1 MKRTLDQVSIGM
13 WLLVV
18 VLLFA
23 LPSSSIAAPPP
34 IPWGGINSAALD
46 YPEYLRSYHDK
57 KFAGTG
63 LDFGFLPRITNGK
76 GSSVLGEKGYQAT
89 QDELIGYIASLSP
102 KNLRWKII
110 GEFPSYGKAEGA
122 ASVSDGSFKLPL
134 LVFSDPPVFSPS
146 EVKALKKPVIWLQGQ
161 IHGGETSG
169 GDAMQVLAKRL
180 AEGDLNYLLEKI
192 SVVIVPRYNVDG
204 AWRNQRGTNSYRYRI
219 NIDQNRDNQ
228 GFESAITRT
237 MHRLVNEYEP
247 FFFGD
252 AHEMGFTTGTGYVN
266 GKSTGLTIDWSGYDV
281 ATLIAPIYNHPE
293 KLKKYINDVFEPA
306 YHKNVKDRGLNWAWY
321 TQTSTTPPGETP
333 GRVVGL
339 RGYVSA
345 DVRARSGDEVV
356 RVTAAN
362 GGEKYVALQTFD
374 GAIDTGITDPSFGLK
389 GACSVLTESTTPAI
403 GVNLGLRIAG
413 HVAVYES
420 VLKTAYEKAD
430 EFYDTVLQARADM
443 EARGKRVAADNMLVL
458 TIHYPEESVKHDIP
472 VLTATQDAVT
482 KSWSVKP
489 GVFESKMFLSR
500 NGTPNIS
507 VVQPGAYIIKAN
519 DATIARLAHSG
530 VVFERLNK
538 ESEIEV
544 EAYTVNAAAAKVGDT
559 NVVPSGMTGWS
570 GAKVI
575 TEVSM
580 ARKKIKFPKDTYV
593 MYMDQVRATHAAYA
607 LEPLSLRNYGNYYLC
622 MKTDMPKMG
631 GDPVAEGFFKAEI
644 GEEYPVYRYMGTEK
658 LDSYSIGQLTAPL
671 ATENSMVEWVLPYS
685 GEEKDEIAS
694 ALGMDVLCISKAWMW
709 MKNKEFTATMPE
721 YAGDVDLRGSVW
733 YAYNWKEKKYV
744 ELPMSDEGCRITGA
758 FIDEGN
764 NVKLVAASEK
774 KSPNV
779 GGGGGGCNTGVCTA
793 LSLLFISL
801 GMASPWKKLSNK

>member
-13 WLLVV
+13 WLLAA

-23 LPSSSIAAPPP
+23 LPSNSAAAPPP
-34 IPWGGINSAALD
+34 IPWGGINSAELD
-46 YPEYLRSYHDK
+46 YPEYLRSYHDE

-76 GSSVLGEKGYQAT
+76 GSSKLGEKSYQAT
-89 QDELIGYIASLSP
+89 QDELIGFIASLST

-134 LVFSDPPVFSPS
+134 LVFSDPPVFSPN

-161 IHGGETSG
+161 IHGGESSG

-180 AEGDLNYLLEKI
+180 AEGDLNYLLKKI

-237 MHRLVNEYEP
+237 MHRLTNEYEP

-252 AHEMGFTTGTGYVN
+252 AHEMGFTTGTGYVD
-266 GKSTGLTIDWSGYDV
+266 GASTRLTVDWSGYDV
-281 ATLIAPIYNHPE
+281 ATLISPIYNHPE
-293 KLKKYINDVFEPA
+293 ALKRYVSDVFEPA
-306 YHKNVKDRGLNWAWY
+306 YHKNVEDKGLNWAWY
-321 TQTSTTPPGETP
+321 TQTRTTPPGETP

-345 DVRARSGDEVV
+345 DVRAKSGDEIICV
-356 RVTAAN
+356 AAAE

-389 GACSVLTESTTPAI
+389 GACSILTESTTPAI

-420 VLKTAYEKAD
+420 VLKTAYERAE
-430 EFYDTVLQARADM
+430 EFYATVLQARADM
-443 EARGKRVAADNMLVL
+443 AARGERVADDNRLVL

-472 VLTATQDAVT
+472 VLTATQNAAD

-489 GVFESKMFLSR
+489 GVVESKMFLSR
-500 NGTPNIS
+500 NGTPNVS
-507 VVQPGAYIIKAN
+507 VVQPRAYIIKAN

-530 VVFERLNK
+530 VVFERLNR
-538 ESEIEV
+538 ECEIEV
-544 EAYTVNAAAAKVGDT
+544 EAYTVDAASAMIGDT

-570 GAKVI
+570 DAKVI
-575 TEVSM
+575 TEVS
-580 ARKKIKFPKDTYV
+580 AAKKKMIFPKDTYV

-631 GDPVAEGFFKAEI
+631 GDPVSEGFFKAEV
-644 GEEYPVYRYMGTEK
+644 GAEYPVYRYMGAER
-658 LDSYSIGQLTAPL
+658 LDSYSIGQLTAPF
-671 ATENSMVEWVLPYS
+671 ATENAMVEWVLPYS
-685 GEEKDEIAS
+685 AAEKDEIAA
-694 ALGMDVLCISKAWMW
+694 ALGMDVLCVSKVWMW
-709 MKNKEFTATMPE
+709 LKGGEFAATPPE
-721 YAGDVDLRGSVW
+721 FAGDVDLREAAW
-733 YAYNWKEKKYV
+733 YAYNWKDKKYEALAV
-744 ELPMSDEGCRITGA
+744 SDGICQITGA

-764 NVKLVAASEK
+764 NVKLVAASAK
-774 KSPNV
+774 KGPAS
-779 GGGGGGCNTGVCTA
+779 GGDGGGCNTVA
-793 LSLLFISL
+793 YAALPLLSLLL
-801 GMASPWKKLSNK
+801 GVSAVRKKIK

>member
-1 MKRTLDQVSIGM
+1 MKRKLNEISLRT
-13 WLLVV
+13 WLLVL
-18 VLLFA
+18 VLLFV
-23 LPSSSIAAPPP
+23 LPSISLADPPE
-34 IPWGGINSAALD
+34 IPWGGVNRADLD

-57 KFAGTG
+57 KFEAAKF
-63 LDFGFLPRITNGK
+63 DFSFLPRVTNGK
-76 GSSVLGEKGYQAT
+76 SSSVLGEKAYQAT

-110 GEFPSYGKAEGA
+110 GEFPSYGKAEGV

-134 LVFSDPPVFSPS
+134 LVFSDPPVFSPN

-161 IHGGETSG
+161 IHGGESSG

-252 AHEMGFTTGTGYVN
+252 AHEMGFTTGTGYVK
-266 GKSTGLTIDWSGYDV
+266 GESTRLTIDWSGYDI

-293 KLKKYINDVFEPA
+293 KLKKYITDVFEPA
-306 YHKNVKDRGLNWAWY
+306 YHKNVEDRGLNWAWY

-345 DVRARSGDEVV
+345 DVRAKSGDEIVC
-356 RVTAAN
+356 VTAAD
-362 GGEKYVALQTFD
+362 GGEKYVPLQTFD

-389 GACSVLTESTTPAI
+389 GACSILTESTTPAI
-403 GVNLGLRIAG
+403 GVNLGLRVAG
-413 HVAVYES
+413 HVLVYES
-420 VLKTAYEKAD
+420 VLKTAYERAD

-443 EARGKRVAADNMLVL
+443 AGCGKKVADDNRLVL
-458 TIHYPEESVKHDIP
+458 TIHYPEESVKHNIP
-472 VLTATQDAVT
+472 VLTAIQDAAT
-482 KSWSVKP
+482 MSWSVKP

-507 VVQPGAYIIKAN
+507 VVQPRAYVIKAN

-544 EAYTVNAAAAKVGDT
+544 EAYTVDAASAKVGDT
-559 NVVPSGMTGWS
+559 NLVPSGMSGWS
-570 GAKVI
+570 DAKVI
-575 TEVSM
+575 TAVSTT
-580 ARKKIKFPKDTYV
+580 KKKVKFPKDTYV

-622 MKTDMPKMG
+622 MKTDMPKIG
-631 GDPVAEGFFKAEI
+631 GDPVSEGFFKADV
-644 GEEYPVYRYMGTEK
+644 GDEYPVYRYMGTEK

-685 GEEKDEIAS
+685 AAERDEIA
-694 ALGMDVLCISKAWMW
+694 AELGMDVLCISKAWMW
-709 MKNKEFTATMPE
+709 LKGKEFTATMPDS
-721 YAGDVDLRGSVW
+721 AGDVDLREAQW
-733 YAYNWKEKKYV
+733 YAYNWKDKKY
-744 ELPMSDEGCRITGA
+744 EKLAASDDGYQIKEE
-758 FIDEGN
+758 FIDDGN
-764 NVKLVAASEK
+764 NVKLIAASEK
-774 KSPNV
+774 KAS
-779 GGGGGGCNTGVCTA
+779 GSSGGCNAGA
-793 LSLLFISL
+793 FAPISLLFISL
-801 GMASPWKKLSNK
+801 GLLVVRKR